1 MAGLMTA
8 FRGYRGKAAGYELA
22 DGQVLEL
29 AFGARQVAFW
39 VTLDLLRGL
48 PARVVA
54 DWLAQDRG
62 RVGALRDA
70 ASDWDMTGA
79 GLAAVLRGEMPQVPD
94 AGAPGRERAAG
105 PLGRALDRFLNSL
118 RGQQRAGAAGGG
130 PAAGSAVPGGDL
142 AGAAGPAGPAQEA
155 GTVMELFAG
164 AGGLLTA
171 FGEAGFRHVLAV
183 ENDPAAVGT
192 LLANG
197 AVSYDPADPGRQAVR
212 QDGRLQVYPGD
223 ISGFD
228 FGPWAGKVDVV
239 SGGVP
244 CQPWS
249 QAGRKRGWDDERN
262 MWPQFIRAVAVVG
275 PKVAVAENV
284 PYLLAPE
291 FRRDVGYILRWL
303 QAPMVAPLDGESQ
316 PDHDR
321 RLRAALREP
330 PLAGT
335 AV

>member
-1 MAGLMTA
+1 M
-8 FRGYRGKAAGYELA
+8 
-22 DGQVLEL
+22 
-29 AFGARQVAFW
+29 
-39 VTLDLLRGL
+39 
-48 PARVVA
+48 
-54 DWLAQDRG
+54 
-62 RVGALRDA
+62 
-70 ASDWDMTGA
+70 
-79 GLAAVLRGEMPQVPD
+79 
-94 AGAPGRERAAG
+94 
-105 PLGRALDRFLNSL
+105 
-118 RGQQRAGAAGGG
+118 
-130 PAAGSAVPGGDL
+130 
-142 AGAAGPAGPAQEA
+142 
-155 GTVMELFAG
+155 MELFAG

-330 PLAGT
+330 GPAGT